1 MQKLGRT
8 GAILGFLGPQS
19 LGLGWVWVMRFRPRP
34 RLGWVLGRDLRPKLG
49 RAEVYS
55 LPYNS
60 IQFTMEYPELPIE
73 EVPRTPSPPPEP
85 PDSDTESFTADTTNS
100 AASAMPCEP
109 FPMGNL
115 DRKLQRWNWLER
127 DTAIQVLTLDSID
140 WSKQR
145 IADYLGITRN

>member
-1 MQKLGRT
+1 
-8 GAILGFLGPQS
+8 
-19 LGLGWVWVMRFRPRP
+19 
-34 RLGWVLGRDLRPKLG
+34 
-49 RAEVYS
+49 
-55 LPYNS
+55 
-60 IQFTMEYPELPIE
+60 MEYPELPIE
-73 EVPRTPSPPPEP
+73 EVLVPKPPTRT
-85 PDSDTESFTADTTNS
+85 TGFRYRVLYADTTNS

-145 IADYLGITRN
+145 IADYLGITRNQVRWAIARGTPTPRKPRVESRN